1 MREDV
6 GALVS
11 GAYQLVGK
19 RTDLGHYKQDGY
31 DQREAWWEI
40 SGLTGLGCVGG
51 EQWEQKTEQ
60 AVWEKTTPHLLQQAH
75 KVMGRRWRE
84 AGQRKMSAKGSRQ
97 EQRPL
102 EGRWLAR
109 LGPRAHHF
117 AITEVP
123 GDDPE
128 SEGKCQVIFNG
139 YNFKSTNIFGKC

>member
-60 AVWEKTTPHLLQQAH
+60 AVWEKTKNTPPSPTGPQSNGQAMAWGGAEED
-75 KVMGRRWRE
+75 V
-84 AGQRKMSAKGSRQ
+84 
-97 EQRPL
+97 
-102 EGRWLAR
+102 
-109 LGPRAHHF
+109 
-117 AITEVP
+117 
-123 GDDPE
+123 
-128 SEGKCQVIFNG
+128 C
-139 YNFKSTNIFGKC
+139 